1 MLVVIA
7 LGGNALLRRGDPPDI
22 DLQRKHLASAC
33 QAIAQVAHMYDI
45 VITHGNGP
53 QVGYLAL
60 QGASAPGGAYPLDVL
75 GAETQGMIGY
85 LIDQALSRVLP
96 ERDIATLLTQTMVD
110 ANDPAFQ
117 KPTKPIGP
125 VYPPA
130 EAEKLTAERG
140 WAFKIDGDGRRR
152 VVASPEPL
160 DILELRTIRFLVESK
175 FIVVAAGGGGI
186 PVVAHL
192 SGGVHGIEAVVDKDL
207 AAALLARRLGA
218 EALLLLTDVPAVFQD
233 WGTPD
238 SKAIRVASPKELR
251 TQHFESGSMG
261 PKVEAACR
269 FVEGGGVFAGI
280 GALDD
285 AVSILCGDVGTI
297 VRKA

>member
-1 MLVVIA
+1 MMLVVIA
-7 LGGNALLRRGDPPDI
+7 LGGNALLRRGEPPDI
-22 DLQRKHLASAC
+22 ELQRQHLAAAC
-33 QAIAQVAHMYDI
+33 QAIAHVANAYDI

-60 QGASAPGGAYPLDVL
+60 QPGAYPLDVL

-85 LIDQALSRVLP
+85 LIDQGLSRVLP

-125 VYPPA
+125 VYSPS
-130 EAEKLTAERG
+130 EAERLITDRG
-140 WAFKIDGDGRRR
+140 WEFKTDGDMRRR

-186 PVVAHL
+186 PVVADR
-192 SGGVHGIEAVVDKDL
+192 SGGVHGVEAVVDKDL

-218 EALLLLTDVPAVFQD
+218 EALLLLTDVSAVYQD
-233 WGTPD
+233 WGTPEQRP
-238 SKAIRVASPKELR
+238 IRVTSPAKLR
-251 TQHFESGSMG
+251 QQHFESGSMG

-269 FVEGGGVFAGI
+269 FVENGGVFAGI
-280 GALDD
+280 GSLTD
-285 AVSILCGDVGTI
+285 AVSILSGEVGTI
-297 VRKA
+297 VRSE